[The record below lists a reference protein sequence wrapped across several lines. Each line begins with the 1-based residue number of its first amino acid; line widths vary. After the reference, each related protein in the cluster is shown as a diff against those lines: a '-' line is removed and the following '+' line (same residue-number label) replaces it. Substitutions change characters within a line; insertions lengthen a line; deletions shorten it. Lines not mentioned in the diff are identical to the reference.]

1 MDIKDFIKVADAYGK
16 VDQEDKQQVQ
26 EGLLDWFKDK
36 LGLSDE
42 EAQAATDAAAEAGAN
57 TETTP
62 EVDPDANDPRTGN
75 NDSGARGE
83 PREPAEVP
91 PGGAGV
97 SGQAQ
102 AAAGSNAADPEAEPE
117 AEPTAAPDTDN
128 AQIPGEPDT
137 FQRDT
142 GAGGADPAGTGSVD
156 DPANQNLD
164 QRGTREPEDTRDLM
178 TRYNSGGKK
187 AMPEVEQLQR
197 DLEELGFDPNGIDG
211 KYGRGTYAAV
221 QAFQKAN
228 GLQVDGQ
235 AGPNTLAKI
244 QELKGGEAPAAEPAA
259 QQTGSTGAT
268 ASGDQGDGTRGTG
281 TAQDDADSADDTAE
295 PAAQTAGPDD
305 GNRGGQTTPDY
316 SNMSDEEAQNT
327 ISTASPD
334 LISQLSPAE
343 RRALRQ
349 LQQANDRGVDQLPR
363 DF

>member
-57 TETTP
+57 TDTTP

-102 AAAGSNAADPEAEPE
+102 AAAGTNAAEPE
-117 AEPTAAPDTDN
+117 AEPEAAPDTDN

-178 TRYNSGGKK
+178 TRYNEGGKK

-244 QELKGGEAPAAEPAA
+244 QELKGGSAAASPDAADTA
-259 QQTGSTGAT
+259 QQTGGTGAT
-268 ASGDQGDGTRGTG
+268 ASGDQGDGNRG
-281 TAQDDADSADDTAE
+281 ADSADNTAE

-305 GNRGGQTTPDY
+305 GTRGGQTTPDY

-327 ISTASPD
+327 INTASPD

-343 RRALRQ
+343 RRALQQ